1 MCFSWLCAEYPCFS
15 WRRRMANS
23 PVLALLVYGGYAHY
37 SKVSTYW
44 RDSLLLTQL
53 CTFYQYTCVTSFC
66 VQTCSHPFT
75 RGRKNSNMCENI
87 HCFWSF
93 DASHAHHYNA
103 CTYNICSYYDKINVK
118 FKFIINTLYRLE
130 YPLLH

>member
-1 MCFSWLCAEYPCFS
+1 MRFSSLMCFSWLCAEYPCFS
-15 WRRRMANS
+15 WRRLMASS

-53 CTFYQYTCVTSFC
+53 CTCLSIYMCHILLCPNMLSSIYQ
-66 VQTCSHPFT
+66 
-75 RGRKNSNMCENI
+75 RKENSNMCENT

-118 FKFIINTLYRLE
+118 FN
-130 YPLLH
+130 LL